1 MGQAE
6 RFPAATLMIGREDWA
21 EVKGDRGEAGLVTPW
36 SDGNL
41 PVVLQSSCPAMPFT
55 RTTSWKPDVHP
66 ATTSTR
72 YAGAVNRPH
81 AAYPTRGTRTHHRPA

>member
-6 RFPAATLMIGREDWA
+6 RFPAATLIIGREDWA

-66 ATTSTR
+66 ATTSSPR
-72 YAGAVNRPH
+72 FSELVEVSHRASPPC
-81 AAYPTRGTRTHHRPA
+81 AYDARHG